1 MRSPELQ
8 AERPIAFEVIINL
21 KTAYSS
27 PLPPTLRATADEV
40 SE

>member
-27 PLPPTLRATADEV
+27 RCHRRCEPPPTR
-40 SE
+40 